1 MEQEFLCQ
9 AFCPQLAITW
19 VNFHASEVNAAVLS
33 RLYRCEI
40 TVEPGN
46 SSRRGFSLV
55 QSLNYSEFR
64 FSQISEFT

>member
-33 RLYRCEI
+33 RLYRC
-40 TVEPGN
+40 VASQWKLG
-46 SSRRGFSLV
+46 SLEGGSV
-55 QSLNYSEFR
+55 
-64 FSQISEFT
+64 T